1 MPSELPPL
9 ALLAGGL
16 ARRMRPLTEYIPK
29 SLLRVDGEPFLAH
42 QLHLLVEQGNKD
54 IVICCGHLGEQV
66 EAFAGNGSRFGC
78 RLRYSYDGDALLGT
92 GGALRRALPLLGES
106 FFVMYGDSYL
116 LAEPVRAWKAFL
128 TSRLPALMTVLRND
142 GRWQASN
149 VEMRA
154 GRIVRYDKLR
164 RAPEMRFIDY
174 GLTLTQAKVLEA
186 WPERE
191 PFDLAAVLAGLAAEG
206 KLAAHEV
213 HGRFYEIGSPEGLH
227 DTEQMLRALR
237 RSRESELLSMAGCE
251 L

>member
-16 ARRMRPLTEYIPK
+16 ATRMRPFTEYVPK
-29 SLLRVDGEPFLAH
+29 SLLKVDGEPFLAH
-42 QLHLLVEQGNKD
+42 QLRLLVEQGVQD
-54 IVICCGHLGEQV
+54 IVICCGHLGEQI
-66 EAFAGNGSRFGC
+66 ETFAGNGSCFGC

-92 GGALRRALPLLGES
+92 GGALRWALPLLGES

-116 LAEPVRAWKAFL
+116 LADPVRAWKAFL

-142 GRWQASN
+142 GRWEASN
-149 VEMRA
+149 VEMRV

-174 GLTLTQAKVLEA
+174 GLSLMKANVLET
-186 WPERE
+186 WPGRE
-191 PFDLAAVLAGLAAEG
+191 PFDLAAVMAGLAVEG

-227 DTEQMLRALR
+227 DMERMLRALR